1 MMVSTIHDI
10 VGNFC
15 QVIRP
20 YILAYHLG
28 VLLNILLS
36 LLEDGLGGVS
46 EEESSCISLLTK
58 IRYYTG

>member
-10 VGNFC
+10 VGNFY
-15 QVIRP
+15 QVIRA

-28 VLLNILLS
+28 VFNILLS

-46 EEESSCISLLTK
+46 EGESSCISLLTK